1 MHDRARHSVAPNRPP
16 VVSDWSFSVRSV
28 NLASLWHASML
39 FVQVNLE
46 QFNPIQTLFSPV
58 GHHVKSNNC
67 VGECCTALAKPRR
80 YFHCFS
86 PRCQGQSNYR
96 CNAVLIAL
104 LSSGSGTAF
113 NLTNNFITIYRFQC
127 FCLERASW
135 NLAIDSAG
143 MPSPSPCLVTI
154 EWNVSKA
161 SCEQMA
167 QINCSKATMWW
178 ADAQLCR
185 RKRQIA

>member
-28 NLASLWHASML
+28 NLASLWLASML
-39 FVQVNLE
+39 FVEVNLE
-46 QFNPIQTLFSPV
+46 QFNPSQTLFLPV
-58 GHHVKSNNC
+58 GHHVKSNNR
-67 VGECCTALAKPRR
+67 VGECRTALAKPRR

-143 MPSPSPCLVTI
+143 TPSPLHCLVTI

-167 QINCSKATMWW
+167 QINCSTATMWW